1 MKTVAVIMA
10 GGKGERFWPRSRK
23 DMPKQFLSLTSD
35 GKTMIQHTIDRI
47 LPLVN
52 TEDIFIVTNKN
63 YKNLVLEQLPDIKEK
78 NVILEPASRNTA
90 PCIGL
95 VATYIRQRYKDEET
109 VMVVLPSDHLIK
121 YNEIFI
127 DTLKSAIEIA
137 KEDKNMVTIGITPSY
152 PETGYGYINFGY
164 KDNDKKYNGAYKV
177 NKFVEKPDLDKAKEY
192 LASGKYLWNSGMF
205 VWKTSTILNSFEVYL
220 PEIYQGLARIGNC
233 IGTNMEV
240 ETLKEEFIN
249 FKSESIDYGI
259 MEKYEPI
266 YTVPGSF
273 GWDDIGSWLA
283 LERTYQSDDE
293 GNIVDGNVIT
303 IGVKNSIIQARNKLV
318 ATVGVKDIIIVDT
331 EDAILI
337 CDKNNVQDVKKV
349 IENLKVCNRNQYL

>member
-1 MKTVAVIMA
+1 MKIVAVIMA
-10 GGKGERFWPRSRK
+10 GGRGERFWPRSRK

-47 LPLVN
+47 ESLVDI
-52 TEDIFIVTNKN
+52 EDIFIVTNKN
-63 YKNLVLEQLPDIKEK
+63 YKDLVLEQLP
-78 NVILEPASRNTA
+78 NVNEGNIILEPASRNTA

-95 VATYIRQRYKDEET
+95 VATYIKYKYRDEET

-127 DTLKSAIEIA
+127 DTLKKAVEIA
-137 KEDKNMVTIGITPSY
+137 SEERNMVTIGITPSY

-164 KDNDKKYNGAYKV
+164 KENEKRYIGAYKV
-177 NKFVEKPDLDKAKEY
+177 NKFVEKPNLEKAKEY
-192 LASGKYLWNSGMF
+192 LSSGKYLWNSGMF
-205 VWKTSTILNSFEVYL
+205 VWKTDTILNSFEEYL
-220 PEIYQGLARIGNC
+220 PKIYQGLSKIGNA
-233 IGTNMEV
+233 IGTN
-240 ETLKEEFIN
+240 KEEEVLKCEFSN

-259 MEKYEPI
+259 MEKYDYI

-273 GWDDIGSWLA
+273 GWDDVGSWLA
-283 LERTYQSDDE
+283 LERTYQTNED

-303 IGVKNSIIQARNKLV
+303 INVKNSIIQAQNKLV

-331 EDAILI
+331 EDAILV
-337 CDKNNVQDVKKV
+337 CNKDDVQDVKKV